1 MTVSGESQTR
11 WCSQCGGE
19 FLDDVEDCPDCS
31 IPLVASKPD
40 DLLAPDFSAEGE
52 LEYDLADWAAESRLM
67 VQQLMQA
74 ASVPHAW
81 QGTSL
86 LVPAPFEAKADAVVD
101 EVEASLPPVLDPDA
115 EKVAYELDGWSDAQ
129 VGELCALLDTE
140 SIPYGFDQDDDLVIE
155 EKDDPRVEAIIE
167 AMDLAG
173 GTQLDPDDAL
183 VDGVDGADG
192 AVGAVGEDDGAF
204 DDGDGDDDGEGDAD
218 DDADDDAEDDDAEDD
233 DGEGDDE
240 EGEEVNAADLLSDLF
255 VAADRLKRRARDH
268 EGVLSLVDNA
278 EIANGAALP
287 YGFDPKVW
295 ADVLA
300 RVNEVLHLIED
311 DASTDESIEES
322 AGELRDVLRVFV

>member
-1 MTVSGESQTR
+1 MTVSGDSQTR

-19 FLDDVEDCPDCS
+19 FLDDVDDCPDCS

-167 AMDLAG
+167 ALDLAG
-173 GTQLDPDDAL
+173 GTQLDPEVAL
-183 VDGVDGADG
+183 ADG
-192 AVGAVGEDDGAF
+192 PGGAEGAVGEDDGS
-204 DDGDGDDDGEGDAD
+204 DDGALDEG
-218 DDADDDAEDDDAEDD
+218 EDDDAEDD
-233 DGEGDDE
+233 EDDDEEGDDE
-240 EGEEVNAADLLSDLF
+240 EGDDGG
-255 VAADRLKRRARDH
+255 DH
-268 EGVLSLVDNA
+268 EG
-278 EIANGAALP
+278 
-287 YGFDPKVW
+287 K
-295 ADVLA
+295 
-300 RVNEVLHLIED
+300 
-311 DASTDESIEES
+311 
-322 AGELRDVLRVFV
+322 